1 MKKQENNIILDI
13 PFEISKVIKYIS
25 HEFVKSWLSYLTVD
39 DFQKISDEIW
49 VDINTLKQIYWNQK
63 YRKAIETYIISLKK
77 NKTKEKQENIK
88 MIDNKEISVQ
98 DEFFVDIENTNQFHL
113 KTWNIDI
120 HLSNKLFSLYDLLNE
135 ERLYLLQFQK
145 KWLWTSFWK
154 YIEERIQEIKK
165 IRKKINHVLWSV
177 TKI

>member
-1 MKKQENNIILDI
+1 
-13 PFEISKVIKYIS
+13 
-25 HEFVKSWLSYLTVD
+25 
-39 DFQKISDEIW
+39 
-49 VDINTLKQIYWNQK
+49 
-63 YRKAIETYIISLKK
+63 
-77 NKTKEKQENIK
+77 